1 MKKLLFILL
10 VMCNVLVVAQEQK
23 EWCRPVKED
32 VVLAPLKK
40 ESGPKIKVFQYEW
53 FVVQGKECGNPKLGE
68 LFYNGKQID
77 TSGSYYLDYNKK
89 EVLKHHESLL
99 ITMFIDKDTLYVNV
113 PETDGTKWYK
123 VIDQSNNKYIRNDVK
138 EFGKYIKL
146 IIPDSCSIIRI
157 SPDNR
162 IVSIF
167 NRAEI
172 PEPIITLQMDTIS
185 IEGSDSLKCLTYRQ
199 LLANDSTMLNEYV
212 VETKVIAK
220 NKEENNIFNILF
232 TILLAV
238 AIGVIVYFF
247 FYRRKR
253 NKEQDTDLNEETKS
267 SFEPKENLM
276 EEVST
281 VHDKDNADV
290 VVGRDIEQLKSEN
303 KNYLEQILSQKQEIF
318 KLQPYKDN
326 FEKEIQKIE
335 ADKKKEIEKIKK
347 NVEVEIN
354 KAKNERDKALKKVD
368 TISKE
373 LEDKFDKER
382 KTLTRERDKAKE
394 DLVQKSTAYDE
405 LHKLKEQITNRLQ
418 LKENEVV
425 RLEQGQQIFTSKL
438 TFVPFAA
445 EYAKKIVTLFELSES
460 IQAKIIGVLEMDI
473 DDPYHIMKAVTKYN
487 TAISTIDMKMFY
499 TDVKM
504 ISEGQIALNSTTL
517 AGLDQNGD
525 KDSLDTGMRMYFFDR
540 YLEKYV
546 DALMVLN
553 ETMAGIHHLINSV
566 PVGETRIFENYREQL
581 IKTGMDL
588 GLKVD
593 SVKLFDKVGNKIGL
607 SATLVDA
614 GFSTGDI
621 LEIENCVVYFENG
634 RRPETKIRV
643 KVQE

>member
-32 VVLAPLKK
+32 VVLAPL
-40 ESGPKIKVFQYEW
+40 EGDGAKIKVFQYEW
-53 FVVQGKECGNPKLGE
+53 YIVQKEDSGHPKLGE
-68 LFYNGKQID
+68 RFYDGEQNSIW
-77 TSGSYYLDYNKK
+77 YLDYFKREERK
-89 EVLKHHESLL
+89 YHESLP

-123 VIDQSNNKYIRNDVK
+123 VIDQSNNQYIRDNVK
-138 EFGKYIKL
+138 EFGNYMRL
-146 IIPDSCSIIRI
+146 VIPDSCSIIRI

-167 NRAEI
+167 KRAEI
-172 PEPIITLQMDTIS
+172 PEPMITHLMDTIS
-185 IEGSDSLKCLTYRQ
+185 IEGSDSLKCLKYRQ
-199 LLANDSTMLNEYV
+199 LLANDSTILNEYI
-212 VETKVIAK
+212 VETKIIAK

-253 NKEQDTDLNEETKS
+253 NKEQDTDMNEKTKS
-267 SFEPKENLM
+267 SIESKENPM
-276 EEVST
+276 EEVGT
-281 VHDKDNADV
+281 VHDKNDADIV
-290 VVGRDIEQLKSEN
+290 DKRDLLIEQLRSDNEK
-303 KNYLEQILSQKQEIF
+303 YLERIQSQKQEIS
-318 KLQPYKDN
+318 KLQPYKDDY
-326 FEKEIQKIE
+326 EKEVQRIE
-335 ADKKKEIEKIKK
+335 TDKKKEIENIEK
-347 NVEVEIN
+347 NAEVKIN
-354 KAKNERDKALKKVD
+354 KANNERDKALKKVD

-382 KTLTRERDKAKE
+382 KVLTRERDKAKE
-394 DLVQKSTAYDE
+394 DLLQKSAAYDE

-418 LKENEVV
+418 LKENEVI

-438 TFVPFAA
+438 TFVPFAV
-445 EYAKKIVTLFELSES
+445 EYAKKIVSLLELSES
-460 IQAKIIGVLEMDI
+460 IQAKIAEVIEMDI
-473 DDPYHIMKAVTKYN
+473 DDPYHIMKAVTKYA
-487 TAISTIDMKMFY
+487 TSTSTIDMKMFY

-517 AGLDQNGD
+517 AGLDQNSA

-553 ETMAGIHHLINSV
+553 ESMAGIHHLINSV
-566 PVGETRIFENYREQL
+566 PVSETRIFDNYREQL
-581 IKTGMDL
+581 IKTVMNL

-593 SVKLFDKVGNKIGL
+593 SVKLFDKVGSKIGL